1 MYFAFLLLTLLV
13 VTDAKAQNYSSES
26 YANTT
31 CTSQSVGIWCK
42 AQQSSAD
49 IYTEEYVDDWD
60 YDYSKYGNL
69 PHEVVHSDGT
79 HDYINYNTNAG
90 STYDNT
96 NQTIAG
102 SSGSYGYSTVNDD
115 FASYV
120 TWSTG
125 LEEVVVTGS
134 APLYYYCSYCGL
146 KLTKSE
152 WLTHNCLSSLSQT
165 GSINDNLLPEGAGGG
180 SNGNSN
186 NVYDDIEDKSPYSS
200 DLQTI
205 LESVKI
211 MSKKIKELIEKFQE
225 EGRFK
230 EYEVEVDANGNKK
243 KTNCY
248 YDPADGC
255 IHVPI
260 GEGYNVD
267 AITHE
272 LIHYLQ
278 EQNIQEIMIDGKL
291 EERSQ
296 LDYDRCSAD
305 CEYQDYVMNFIL
317 NRIFNNSEMNLSE
330 PQGTKDTQAWENF
343 KEILPHEITFNKN
356 KSEYQYTQKF
366 IDELNNLDHQSLSE
380 PFRSYYEAI
389 DNYYESKGQERKQEN
404 YYRHHDENY
413 KYDWEKLF
421 IELGFTKK

>member
-1 MYFAFLLLTLLV
+1 MKKSLYFAFLLLTLLAV
-13 VTDAKAQNYSSES
+13 CDAKAQNYSSEMGG
-26 YANTT
+26 T
-31 CTSQSVGIWCK
+31 CNGTGIWCR
-42 AQQSSAD
+42 AMNSNAD
-49 IYTEEYVDDWD
+49 IYTEVYDESAYEFN
-60 YDYSKYGNL
+60 DYSEYGDFSQ
-69 PHEVVHSDGT
+69 EVVHSDGT
-79 HDYINYNTNAG
+79 REHINYG
-90 STYDNT
+90 SNE
-96 NQTIAG
+96 G
-102 SSGSYGYSTVNDD
+102 SASYGIKTSKYRIDYYDSNGTFLYSEELAADKDGGWLDEVEKEGRGKMYCPWCGEYIYTDEWNDHKCPSLIPPY
-115 FASYV
+115 FP
-120 TWSTG
+120 
-125 LEEVVVTGS
+125 ETGS
-134 APLYYYCSYCGL
+134 G
-146 KLTKSE
+146 
-152 WLTHNCLSSLSQT
+152 N
-165 GSINDNLLPEGAGGG
+165 GGGG

-305 CEYQDYVMNFIL
+305 CEYQVYVMNFIL
-317 NRIFNNSEMNLSE
+317 NRIFNNSEINLSQ
-330 PQGTKDTQAWENF
+330 PQGTKFTDAWKRF
-343 KEILPHEITFNKN
+343 KDFFPNEVTFNQR
-356 KSEYQYTQKF
+356 KSEFQYTQRF

-380 PFRSYYEAI
+380 PFRSHYEAI
-389 DNYYESKGQERKQEN
+389 DNYYESKGQKRKQEN